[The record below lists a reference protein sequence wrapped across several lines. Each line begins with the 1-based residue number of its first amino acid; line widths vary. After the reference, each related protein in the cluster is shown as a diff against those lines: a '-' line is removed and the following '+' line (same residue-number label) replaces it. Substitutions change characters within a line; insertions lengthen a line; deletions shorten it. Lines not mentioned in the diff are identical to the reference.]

1 MEKYSIIIKGRT
13 NLGVIDMHIGDVLW
27 QVLNLVFLLL
37 AIGFIVSI
45 FRHFKKRNEQLSR
58 IEGKIDRIQKKMS

>member
-1 MEKYSIIIKGRT
+1 MEKSSIIIKGRT
-13 NLGVIDMHIGDVLW
+13 NSGVIDMHFGDVLW

-58 IEGKIDRIQKKMS
+58 IEGKIDRIHKKMS

>member
-1 MEKYSIIIKGRT
+1 
-13 NLGVIDMHIGDVLW
+13 MHIGDVLW